1 MSQIGE
7 HLWEG
12 RYSPKRPDGKI
23 HARNVYA
30 NTESECEEK
39 LAELIRQMKTEIAE
53 AKRLGTEGN
62 WEAVMALTTQKK
74 ARGTRKMDLLA

>member
-39 LAELIRQMKTEIAE
+39 LAELIRQMKAEIVE
-53 AKRLGTEGN
+53 TKRLVSEGK
-62 WEAVMALTTQKK
+62 WEEAMALAAQKQ
-74 ARGTRKMDLLA
+74 ARGTRKMDLA

>member
-39 LAELIRQMKTEIAE
+39 LAELIRQMKAEIVE
-53 AKRLGTEGN
+53 
-62 WEAVMALTTQKK
+62 TTK
-74 ARGTRKMDLLA
+74 ASTGDEKNGSRVRTGKDLPRCNQ